1 MSLACTLLTSS
12 MFFKGFGNFG
22 NVYEGTWSN
31 RENIVK
37 KVAIKEFKQKNTVT
51 DMINEIL
58 TGASLNHENLVEFLG
73 ISLESN
79 SIILELMEGGQLLS
93 FLRLND
99 GKLTQREQLGFCFDI
114 VKGCAYIEEMKF
126 VHRDLAAR
134 NCLLTSKDSQNR
146 KVST

>member
-1 MSLACTLLTSS
+1 

-22 NVYEGTWSN
+22 NVYEGAWTN

-146 KVST
+146 KVIRGTMYY

>member
-1 MSLACTLLTSS
+1 

-93 FLRLND
+93 FLRP
-99 GKLTQREQLGFCFDI
+99 F
-114 VKGCAYIEEMKF
+114 
-126 VHRDLAAR
+126 
-134 NCLLTSKDSQNR
+134 
-146 KVST
+146 

>member
-1 MSLACTLLTSS
+1 

-22 NVYEGTWSN
+22 NVYEGTWTN

-99 GKLTQREQLGFCFDI
+99 GKLTQREQLGFCFDMHYLRQTFLSSS
-114 VKGCAYIEEMKF
+114 GCNPCPPLVVQNYQLRTAYLSCVYVI
-126 VHRDLAAR
+126 
-134 NCLLTSKDSQNR
+134 
-146 KVST
+146 